1 MALRSVDTNI
11 IIYSLNQDCEEH
23 EDSRDFMKV
32 LAKSDDVAI
41 AEQTLV
47 ELYLL
52 IRNPAVFQHPYH
64 AEAATDVCSRLRT
77 NPRWRIIEC
86 RSIMDQV
93 WDLASTHQF
102 PRRRIIDARLG
113 LTLVAAGVTEFATRN
128 VGDFEGLGFQR
139 VYDPLMDR
147 S

>member
-1 MALRSVDTNI
+1 MTVCSVDTNI
-11 IIYSLNQDCEEH
+11 IVYSLNQDCEEH
-23 EDSRDFMKV
+23 EAARDFMQT
-32 LAKSDDVAI
+32 LAKSDNVAI

-52 IRNPAVFQHPYH
+52 IRNPAVFQHPYQ
-64 AEAATDVCSRLRT
+64 AEAATEVCYRLRT

-86 RSIMDQV
+86 RSIMNQV
-93 WDLASTHQF
+93 WSLASTHQF

-128 VGDFEGLGFQR
+128 IVDFEGLGFQR
-139 VYDPLMDR
+139 VYDPLIGT
-147 S
+147 